1 MFLYSSGSENAYYSF
16 YTSDLLYTNAPPP
29 EGYINFQQ
37 TYELVPISNQNKVE
51 APIPSANIL

>member
-1 MFLYSSGSENAYYSF
+1 MNLYSSGGENVYYSF
-16 YTSDLLYTNAPPP
+16 YTSDLLYTNSPP

-37 TYELVPISNQNKVE
+37 TYELVPMSNQNKVE